1 MCEMEHRRWMRSCLL
16 MGCLPMTINEAA
28 AGRQDEV
35 LFKQYKKNYIHF
47 NITPCSLL
55 NEEEKGKDLL
65 LIENVDK
72 ILDIYN

>member
-1 MCEMEHRRWMRSCLL
+1 MMSCLL
-16 MGCLPMTINEAA
+16 MGYLPMTINESAA
-28 AGRQDEV
+28 VRQDKV
-35 LFKQYKKNYIHF
+35 LFKQYKKNYIHTD
-47 NITPCSLL
+47 ITPYSLL